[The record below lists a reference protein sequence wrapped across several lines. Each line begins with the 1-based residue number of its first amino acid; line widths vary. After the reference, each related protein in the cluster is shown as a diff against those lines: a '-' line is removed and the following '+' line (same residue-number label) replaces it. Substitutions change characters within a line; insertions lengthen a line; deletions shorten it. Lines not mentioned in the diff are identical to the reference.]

1 MTEAQGD
8 FFYLLLVF
16 LLSLTTASGLA
27 LNAYGLLRDRS
38 GPWVL
43 DAWRFGF
50 LVIACV
56 PIALTQALGW
66 WMGTV
71 ILALYVLGYLRENY
85 LKDLAAE
92 RLEQKG
98 DPRILQ

>member
-1 MTEAQGD
+1 MTEAPGG

-56 PIALTQALGW
+56 PVALVQSLGW

-71 ILALYVLGYLRENY
+71 ILVLYVLGYLRDNY
-85 LKDLAAE
+85 LKDLVAE
-92 RLEQKG
+92 SLLEKG